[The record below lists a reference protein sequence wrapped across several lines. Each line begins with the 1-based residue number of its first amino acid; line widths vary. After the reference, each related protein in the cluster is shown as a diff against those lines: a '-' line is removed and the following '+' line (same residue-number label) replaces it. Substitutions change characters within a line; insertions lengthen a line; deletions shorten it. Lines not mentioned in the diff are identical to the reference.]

1 MNVRMRPRQRVAAVL
16 AAAAGARLGASA
28 QQPLTEPER
37 EPLLADPDGPL
48 KQEGGRERIASD
60 GVVEA
65 AANRVVAVQWE
76 ERHGGKV
83 RRAGPFR
90 RVAVGSLGRHGS

>member
-1 MNVRMRPRQRVAAVL
+1 M
-16 AAAAGARLGASA
+16 AAAAGAWLRAAAEETLA
-28 QQPLTEPER
+28 EPER
-37 EPLLADPDGPL
+37 EPLLADPEGAL
-48 KQEGGRERIASD
+48 KEEGARKRVPPD

-83 RRAGPFR
+83 KRAGPFR
-90 RVAVGSLGRHGS
+90 RVAIASLGRHGS